1 MATRLI
7 PFQEGMKTGFG
18 YDLVSGTPLTS
29 PAVQGTISSIQGAGG
44 QLVESHLVR
53 ITDLDTL
60 HQSLG
65 VNVDAGGSYFGAS
78 ADVKVNYAKEC
89 SVSKFS
95 THVLVGVT
103 VVDAFEN
110 FDAPVLSP
118 DANTLLANNNPTRF
132 RQRFGDVFI
141 DGLRKG
147 GEYFA
152 TFEIKSTDESVR
164 EDIAVHVEA
173 AFNSPT
179 AAAHLDTDISKST
192 ASTSS
197 HCEVRVHVFQNGSID
212 HTDQS
217 LEEILKKAHDFPP
230 TVAGSLAAPF
240 AVSLADYTTLQLPN
254 DQFNFL
260 DIQNQRDVLAEHAK
274 KRFAFLTLLND
285 ISYIRQHPEDFIGA
299 DPDKLG
305 AQLAKVTDDINVM
318 EREASACL
326 RNPGACNFTP
336 FDVSDFPLPP
346 AKPPVKG
353 QVIIPLDWVGLFA
366 QFVTVGG
373 TEQDGTVHKS
383 AADIGLKTQI
393 VILPNV
399 PGRGGEIASTVPAA
413 GQAVD
418 AGTTVILNVFA
429 ED

>member
-1 MATRLI
+1 MATRLV
-7 PFQEGMKTGFG
+7 PFQEGMKLGFG

-29 PAVQGTISSIQGAGG
+29 PAAQGSISPITGAGG

-53 ITDLDTL
+53 ITDLDAL
-60 HQSLG
+60 HQALG
-65 VNVDAGGSYFGAS
+65 VNVDSGGSYFGAS
-78 ADVKVNYAKEC
+78 ADVKVNYTKEC
-89 SVSKFS
+89 NVSRFS

-110 FDAPVLSP
+110 FDAPALSP
-118 DANTLLANNNPTRF
+118 DAIALLQANNNVRF

-152 TFEIKSTDESVR
+152 AFEINSVDESVR

-179 AAAHLDTDISKST
+179 AAAHLDTDISKSM
-192 ASTSS
+192 SNTSS
-197 HCEVRVHVFQNGSID
+197 HCEVRVHVFQNGSVD

-217 LEEILKKAHDFPP
+217 LEEILQKAHDFPP
-230 TVAGSLAAPF
+230 TVAGPLAVPF
-240 AVSLADYTTLQLPN
+240 AVSLADYTTLALPN

-260 DIQNQRDVLAEHAK
+260 DIQNQRDVLAEHAR
-274 KRFAFLTLLND
+274 KRFDFLMLLSD
-285 ISYIRQHPEDFIGA
+285 LSYIRQHPDDFVGA

-305 AQLAKVTDDINVM
+305 AQIAKVTEDINVM

-326 RNPGACNFTP
+326 RNPGSCSFTP

-346 AKPPVKG
+346 AKPPMKG
-353 QVIIPLDWVGLFA
+353 KVVVPNWVGLFV
-366 QFVTVGG
+366 QFVVLGG
-373 TEQDGTVHKS
+373 TERDGTVHQS
-383 AADIGLKTQI
+383 AAQIGLKTQI
-393 VILPNV
+393 VTVPNS
-399 PGRGGEIASTVPAA
+399 PGRGGDIASTNPI
-413 GQAVD
+413 
-418 AGTTVILNVFA
+418 AGTELNVGDTVILNVFA
-429 ED
+429 DD